1 MEKTSQISKS
11 KIAAYEATDYKVD
24 LESRPFTLMVGEI
37 STDLKDIY
45 EEFGQ
50 NCAAFVTA
58 CNPLGIQ
65 QSDAENEA
73 RNAQLFLHLGD
84 ISVLVI
90 GGAGT
95 DPTGAWPPEASYLAL
110 GLDEEAARKIGNRWR
125 QDAVIWADADAMPR
139 LLFLR

>member
-1 MEKTSQISKS
+1 
-11 KIAAYEATDYKVD
+11 
-24 LESRPFTLMVGEI
+24 
-37 STDLKDIY
+37 
-45 EEFGQ
+45 
-50 NCAAFVTA
+50 VTA

-65 QSDAENEA
+65 QSDAANETG
-73 RNAQLFLHLGD
+73 NAKLSLHLGD

-110 GLDEEAARKIGNRWR
+110 GVNEDTARKIGNGWR

-139 LLFLR
+139 LLFIR